1 MKKSKVRRL
10 SIRVKI
16 LLPASLL
23 IILLCVV
30 MGLNSYLRTKS
41 NLIEMGVEE
50 ARMAAVVAAKNIN
63 GDQLAELTAEDVGG
77 SSYQELLSSMEDIK
91 AACGIRYLYTLYT
104 DGSQV
109 YYGIDT
115 DSSENHADFGKPFEV
130 PYEDLKGVFG
140 GEMYLEDFI
149 DSTENGDLIS
159 AYMPVTDSSGQNVV
173 AIVGCDYDASGVT
186 SRLYTT
192 LSQVIQ
198 ISVICLL
205 LALIII
211 NVIVSAIIRSMYVVD
226 RKISELVHHGGDLT
240 RTLEVHSGDEMELIA
255 GHINELLQYIRTI
268 MIVISQNSTYLN
280 QSSRTVAGNL
290 SNANVSISEISATM
304 EEMSAAMEESSA
316 SMDQINE
323 SIQNTF
329 SSIAELYRQAEKG
342 SGSSKQIKQNASEIY
357 RKAVE
362 QQECTRLQV
371 ARMADSL
378 QQKITKSKEVERVR
392 ELTKNIITIT
402 QQTNLLALNASIE
415 AARAGESG
423 KGFAVVADEI
433 GKLASN
439 SANSAAQIQNVTLEV
454 IQAVDELATEAEEMI
469 NLMHTTAMGGYEEL
483 LTTGKTYQNDAEN
496 IDEMLQKFTAENEQ
510 LKENV
515 NCIREALE
523 GMKTAV
529 SESALG
535 ISNVAEMAVNLT
547 NNMHVIDEKAKK
559 NLDIS
564 EQLDQEVHKFKL

>member
-50 ARMAAVVAAKNIN
+50 ARMAAVVAAKTIN
-63 GDQLAELTAEDVGG
+63 GDQLADLTAEDVGG

-91 AACGIRYLYTLYT
+91 TACGIRYLYTLYT

-109 YYGIDT
+109 FYGIDT

-159 AYMPVTDSSGQNVV
+159 AYMPVTDSTGQNIV

-186 SRLYTT
+186 SRLYKA

-268 MIVISQNSTYLN
+268 MIVISQNSSYLN

-323 SIQNTF
+323 SIQNIF
-329 SSIAELYRQAEKG
+329 SSIAELYHQAEKG

-357 RKAVE
+357 CKAVE
-362 QQECTRLQV
+362 KQESTRLQV

-402 QQTNLLALNASIE
+402 NQTNLLALNASIE
-415 AARAGESG
+415 AARAGEAG

-547 NNMHVIDEKAKK
+547 NNMHVIDEKARK